1 MELVTVNH
9 NGNLLTTSLA
19 IAEGTDNDHA
29 SVIRLVK
36 TYLDDLQ
43 EFGLVG
49 FEIRARSVGQHG
61 GGDTEYALLNEPQ
74 ATLLMTYMRNSEIVR
89 DFKKKLVRAFYDF
102 AMQQAMARFNIP
114 TTLSGALLLAA
125 NQAKQID
132 EQNERLE
139 IAEPKAE
146 ALDRIANA
154 DGLTS
159 MTVAAKLVGM
169 PPRKFIHHLHA
180 HQWIYRSGNG
190 WVGREDR
197 VRQGLIDHKYYP
209 YIGSDGQERQKPQ
222 VYLTPKGVAKLT
234 VLLGK
239 GGAA

>member
-1 MELVTVNH
+1 MGLVTVNPR
-9 NGNLLTTSLA
+9 GDLLTTSLA

-29 SVIRLVK
+29 SVILLIRKYVE
-36 TYLDDLQ
+36 DLR
-43 EFGLVG
+43 EFGLVD
-49 FEIRARSVGQHG
+49 FKSESTG
-61 GGDTEYALLNEPQ
+61 GRPTEYALLNEPQ

-102 AMQQAMARFNIP
+102 AVQQAMSRFNIP

-125 NQAKQID
+125 NQAEQIE
-132 EQNERLE
+132 EQKERLA
-139 IAEPKAE
+139 IVEPKAE
-146 ALDRIANA
+146 ALDRLANA

-169 PPRKFIHHLHA
+169 PPRKFISHLHA
-180 HQWIYRSGNG
+180 HQWIYHSGSG

-197 VRQGLIDHKYYP
+197 VRQGLIQHRYHP

-222 VYLTPKGVAKLT
+222 VYLTPKAITKLS
-234 VLLGK
+234 VLLGS
-239 GGAA
+239 AAQ